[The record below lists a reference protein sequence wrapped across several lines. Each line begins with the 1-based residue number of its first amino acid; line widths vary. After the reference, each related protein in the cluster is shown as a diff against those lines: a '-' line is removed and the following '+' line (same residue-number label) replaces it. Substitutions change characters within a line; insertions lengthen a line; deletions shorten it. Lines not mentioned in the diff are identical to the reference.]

1 MQRGDFLPVLCKT
14 KTIMG
19 LTIILGAG
27 LSGLVAACELKK
39 RGIPFLILEARPRIG
54 GRIHTVLGAASG
66 VPMEMGA
73 TWFGDKHV
81 HLKGLLDE
89 FGLAYFSQFV
99 EGIALMESMSFAPPQ
114 KFEVPPND
122 EPYHRVQGGTQ
133 ALAEA
138 LAEFAGREHI
148 QLNTAVKAV
157 RLEGGSLLLA
167 DQEGKTYSCRAAI
180 STLPPRLL
188 LKSVQFEPALP
199 EALAQIMA
207 QTHTWMGESVKF
219 ALEYA
224 RPFWREKGFSGAI
237 FSQSGPATEVYDHT
251 NAGGTAFALKGFLAG
266 EVAVFRREE
275 RLDLLTRQLS
285 RLLGPEVADYLSYSE
300 GIWPHEPFTHTP
312 YDGYILPHQNNGHPI
327 FAKPILDGRFF
338 LAGSETSPE
347 FGGYMDGAVFSGRWA
362 AGNAAR
368 LHGVR

>member
-1 MQRGDFLPVLCKT
+1 
-14 KTIMG
+14 MG

-54 GRIHTVLGAASG
+54 GRIHTVLGAVSG

-81 HLKGLLDE
+81 HLMSLLGE
-89 FGLAYFSQFV
+89 MGVPFFPQFV
-99 EGIALMESMSFAPPQ
+99 QGIALMETMSFAPPQ

-133 ALAEA
+133 ALTGA
-138 LAEFAGREHI
+138 LAEFAGPEHI
-148 QLNTAVKAV
+148 QLNTAVKTV
-157 RLEGGSLLLA
+157 RLENDGLLMV
-167 DQEGKTYSCRAAI
+167 DQNEKTYPCRAAI

-188 LKSVQFEPALP
+188 LKRVQFEPALP

-251 NAGGTAFALKGFLAG
+251 DAEGAAFALKGFLAG
-266 EVAVFRREE
+266 EVAAFRQDE
-275 RLDLLTRQLS
+275 RLALLLRQLT
-285 RLLGPEVADYLSYSE
+285 RLLGPEAADHLSFAE
-300 GIWPHEPFTHTP
+300 GIWPHELFTHTP

-327 FAKPILDGRFF
+327 FANAILDGRFF

-362 AGNAAR
+362 AERVAR
-368 LHGVR
+368 LHGAR